1 MPKSIIILFSF
12 WFISCYTRKEA
23 CLDTLASNYD
33 VTADDA
39 CLNCCTYPKLILNVD
54 GFRKIEQINDVV
66 TNTKGQKYNIQD
78 IRFYVSEFSL
88 FQRNEQIKINEVIGT
103 ANNAYVNRN
112 DMKILRS
119 VDASLDMGTVKA
131 FGKFDSLVFYMGLT
145 KSVLENTFVNLPTSH
160 VLSTA
165 SKLSDA
171 QGETAIM
178 TMRYKY
184 KSPTQKDSI
193 HNIIILHKDVDN
205 SKWKYVVK
213 DSINLKFK
221 DKISSKGENIEAKIN
236 ADYTKI
242 LQNVDLESPKDTI
255 LKKVALNIRSVFD
268 VK

>member
-1 MPKSIIILFSF
+1 MPKYFIIFMVIILAG
-12 WFISCYTRKEA
+12 CYTRKEG
-23 CLDTLASNYD
+23 CLETLASNYD

-39 CLNCCTYPKLILNVD
+39 CTSCCTYPKLILNIE
-54 GFRKIEQINDVV
+54 GFRKIEQINDVL
-66 TNTKGQKYNIQD
+66 TNEKGQKYNIQD
-78 IRFYVSEFSL
+78 IRLYISEFLL
-88 FQRNEQIKINEVIGT
+88 FQRTEQIKINEVIGT
-103 ANNAYVNRN
+103 ANNAVVNRN
-112 DMKILRS
+112 DMKIVRS
-119 VDASLDMGTVKA
+119 ADASIDIGTVKA

-145 KSVLENTFVNLPTSH
+145 KSVLENTFINLPTSH

-171 QGETAIM
+171 QGETAIL

-193 HNIIILHKDVDN
+193 HNIVILHKDVDN

-242 LQNVDLESPKDTI
+242 LHNVDLESPKDTI
-255 LKKVALNIRSVFD
+255 LKKVALNIRSIFD